1 MNLFRQKKYAVTSTS
16 LSPSEADINTT
27 KDRIIYLRGEGRK
40 ESQHKNNQKYRN
52 TVTSTVWFTLRYF
65 FIYYRNMN

>member
-1 MNLFRQKKYAVTSTS
+1 MRNLFRQKKYAVTSTS

-27 KDRIIYLRGEGRK
+27 KDRIIYLRGEERK
-40 ESQHKNNQKYRN
+40 ESQHKNNQTYRN

-65 FIYYRNMN
+65 F